1 MDTGIFDEQ
10 TIHKLRLSLLKKVN
24 IERRVPDC
32 YKENLELI
40 KWKLNKCCNSSGGKR
55 NESFIVQVFNP
66 VDSGIV
72 KRTIDEA
79 LTSDIKNNNI
89 VINLSGVVDTTVD
102 TLLTQFENQI
112 YRNMDINTLKRK
124 KKAENKRDDDEE
136 EEDLVIIDKLFK
148 DKMDRYFTFLETGET
163 INNARLDH
171 NIEFASGENKT
182 KAFDTFLSF
191 LANDGQLILNK
202 STSSSIGRNQLPT
215 VFFIV
220 DSLELFSEDIERQTL
235 LYNLFDF
242 MDGNNDKYAFS
253 TCFVGVTTLPYIEN
267 MLEKRVHSRFSNTF
281 IPFKPMNDFDTFKKD
296 FYTSLLFEFDDET
309 ENYDSFILSGMES
322 QWNSLVYDWENQN
335 LSDASED
342 EMTLN
347 QFLQIVFYS
356 NKNTQQLQMGLL
368 NGLNYNNFNIKK
380 WKDIKVEFPKAVIN
394 YFMNTNRNTIGELVK
409 SLTDL
414 EILLLILMTKKN
426 KLLLAKE
433 DERFTYKNSNKTTSL
448 VQVIRLYDDL
458 YSSKN
463 AKDIPIRKFSKT
475 VVKSGWERLIK
486 LGIINHRT
494 KMKSHVDLVRVF
506 KTANSSRYTT
516 LSNPTMERYAC
527 LLNLDEIRKIITPRH
542 RLFDLTSI

>member
-1 MDTGIFDEQ
+1 M
-10 TIHKLRLSLLKKVN
+10 
-24 IERRVPDC
+24 
-32 YKENLELI
+32 
-40 KWKLNKCCNSSGGKR
+40 
-55 NESFIVQVFNP
+55 
-66 VDSGIV
+66 
-72 KRTIDEA
+72 
-79 LTSDIKNNNI
+79 
-89 VINLSGVVDTTVD
+89 
-102 TLLTQFENQI
+102 
-112 YRNMDINTLKRK
+112 
-124 KKAENKRDDDEE
+124 
-136 EEDLVIIDKLFK
+136 
-148 DKMDRYFTFLETGET
+148 
-163 INNARLDH
+163 
-171 NIEFASGENKT
+171 
-182 KAFDTFLSF
+182 
-191 LANDGQLILNK
+191 
-202 STSSSIGRNQLPT
+202 
-215 VFFIV
+215 
-220 DSLELFSEDIERQTL
+220 
-235 LYNLFDF
+235 
-242 MDGNNDKYAFS
+242 
-253 TCFVGVTTLPYIEN
+253 
-267 MLEKRVHSRFSNTF
+267 
-281 IPFKPMNDFDTFKKD
+281 
-296 FYTSLLFEFDDET
+296 LFEFDDET